1 MSDHPT
7 TRSIFRRP
15 LGWRLGLPLIAS
27 LGLGLALWQQPPMQ
41 TVEAQQLGLR
51 LNRWTGH
58 VDAVVGERA
67 VWVLPGVHRLRDYAL
82 APVRFEA
89 WRGDGSD
96 LDAPLQSA
104 DGVAVAMAVTVR
116 YRPEPEALAG
126 ALEGLPVNLQDELV
140 EPVVRDVLLALVREQ
155 PLAELAGAALPGL
168 KAQAT
173 TSLSE
178 RLAARGIRLQS
189 LEFGE
194 VGVQVD
200 GQRLALS
207 DRSYQSQRF
216 SRADSAT
223 PLQSSEGLAL
233 GVEVNVRYA
242 LDPAQ
247 LAARAHRLPAD
258 VDGGL
263 VEPLLQGVVYPLLT
277 RYTVRE
283 IFSTKRTELQT
294 ALAAELGPLFAQ
306 EGLQLKSVTLGN
318 VDLPADFKAGMDR
331 LLAAELETEQMQHT
345 LELKKMQVR
354 ETELAA
360 EADKVR
366 REKAAE
372 AAAREQVIAAKAQE
386 EAMKHVLPFK
396 QKQVE
401 QRQLEAEAER
411 TARVKTA
418 EGMAEARKIEAQA
431 EAESR
436 QRLAEAEAYRL
447 EQIGRVHSTQLERD
461 GAVITRFPLL
471 IQKTMADKLSDRVQ
485 VIIAAPPADGGFI
498 GGPLLGQ
505 GATPAAPTKAPQP

>member
-1 MSDHPT
+1 MSEHPS
-7 TRSIFRRP
+7 TRPAPRRRLSLRYGVPVLLLLCLVLAMSSAPP
-15 LGWRLGLPLIAS
+15 LK
-27 LGLGLALWQQPPMQ
+27 
-41 TVEAQQLGLR
+41 TVEAQQFGLR
-51 LNRWTGH
+51 WNRWTQN
-58 VDAVVGERA
+58 VDAVVGERS
-67 VWVLPGVHRLRDYAL
+67 VWVWPGVHQLRSYPVAAARLQ
-82 APVRFEA
+82 V
-89 WRGDGSD
+89 WRGA
-96 LDAPLQSA
+96 DADRELPLRSA
-104 DGVAVAMAVTVR
+104 DGVSIAMPVSLS
-116 YRPEPEALAG
+116 YRPDPESLAAALRGLPTQLEAEWVEPLLREVVAAQVRAHSLADLADHALPKVLAEATA
-126 ALEGLPVNLQDELV
+126 ALET
-140 EPVVRDVLLALVREQ
+140 R
-155 PLAELAGAALPGL
+155 
-168 KAQAT
+168 
-173 TSLSE
+173 LS
-178 RLAARGIRLQS
+178 ARGIRLLG

-194 VGVQVD
+194 LGVQLG
-200 GQRLALS
+200 GQHQSLA

-233 GVEVNVRYA
+233 GVEVNLRYA
-242 LDPAQ
+242 LDPAL

-258 VDGGL
+258 LDGAL
-263 VEPLLQGVVYPLLT
+263 VEPLLQGVAYPLLT

-283 IFSTKRTELQT
+283 IFSTRRTELQA
-294 ALAAELGPLFAQ
+294 ALATELGPLFAQ
-306 EGLQLKSVTLGN
+306 EGLLLKSVTLGN
-318 VDLPADFKAGMDR
+318 VDLPADFRAGMDR
-331 LLAAELETEQMQHT
+331 LLAAELANEQMQHT

-354 ETELAA
+354 ETELQA
-360 EADKVR
+360 EAEKVR

-386 EAMKHVLPFK
+386 EAMRHVLPFK

-411 TARVKTA
+411 SARVKTA
-418 EGMAEARKIEAQA
+418 EGMAEARKIEALA

-505 GATPAAPTKAPQP
+505 GGTPAAPTKAPQP